1 VRGYERQRWPGG
13 ACAPRSGLRP
23 VGERKHRLRALIER
37 ETVPLIQGAAM
48 NLLTVDRLRELY
60 ALEANLGVRAATR

>member
-1 VRGYERQRWPGG
+1 VTRS
-13 ACAPRSGLRP
+13 APRRA
-23 VGERKHRLRALIER
+23 GERNSRARALIEQ

-60 ALEANLGVRAATR
+60 ALEANLGLRAAAR

>member
-1 VRGYERQRWPGG
+1 MARGRVCSQIR
-13 ACAPRSGLRP
+13 LRP

>member
-1 VRGYERQRWPGG
+1 MARGWVCSQIR
-13 ACAPRSGLRP
+13 APSCS
-23 VGERKHRLRALIER
+23 ERKHRLRALIER

-48 NLLTVDRLRELY
+48 SLLTVDRLRELY